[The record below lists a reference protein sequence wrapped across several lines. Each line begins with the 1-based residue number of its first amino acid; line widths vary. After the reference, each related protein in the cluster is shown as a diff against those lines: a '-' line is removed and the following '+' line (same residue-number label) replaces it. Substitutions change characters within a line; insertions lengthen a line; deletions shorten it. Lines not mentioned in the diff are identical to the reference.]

1 LNRKRVV
8 AKKVPLVLNKFFEDM
23 ETPLSI
29 LEALDKYNRK
39 VVLVKDKWK
48 KRKQVYGA
56 KLEMFVM
63 YWDKYCTS
71 LIEQEKNKMKRQ
83 QTTFLLSQISE

>member
-1 LNRKRVV
+1 MV
-8 AKKVPLVLNKFFEDM
+8 AKKVPQVLNKFFEDM
-23 ETPLSI
+23 EAPLGI
-29 LEALDKYNRK
+29 LDALDKYNRK

-63 YWDKYCTS
+63 YWEKYCKT
-71 LIEQEKNKMKRQ
+71 LIDQEKNKMKRQ